1 MIQYTRPQT
10 LKKKDLFTRL
20 FGLEINR
27 KDILVMDITK
37 KKNFTRQMYT
47 SDSEV
52 GRMKLQSVKENL
64 YEATTKVVLYSIEMY
79 TKISLQEWVQ
89 TGLLL
94 KLDKVNK
101 DLKREKEELEQ
112 GHIGMFDITNGCS
125 VINDFVRNDALVLS
139 RKQLQAKIER
149 QEFKLV
155 ELEEKERILNSKKV
169 EIETRISEDEVS
181 PEDSFGEANDFF
193 DEDNEGDYYNT
204 PAEFE
209 EAYDDYYEDDFD
221 EEDEEDEDEE
231 ESEPAPPSEIELFTI
246 RISSVKDLEEIVNI
260 SEELKDEKTA
270 VEALIKELKSLTRNR
285 KDILSHQFNEE
296 KESLENLRTLRN
308 TVFAHKNEDQQEI
321 SLIGSWEPEAGPLY
335 QWASE
340 ILKYIKIIESRYKV
354 YAWFDDFY
362 ASKDGKDKFD
372 GCKVYVQKQ
381 IRELYVNRSSIVF
394 EFAGELYDK
403 EDEEFNF
410 KKLIE
415 NMAIN
420 WDTGIRYLTV
430 VTNEDLPE
438 LNVFFKECLSGTNK
452 YVDFYLLDRN
462 ALRNAC
468 KKKDS
473 ENIDYLYFKLLYHM
487 NPSMEKIYWRDRAY
501 TKKEFARQVLYK
513 FIKVKNM
520 FQFDARL
527 KDFGKYID
535 GIDIRKWCEQHLL
548 SEMYFASTDDP
559 EGQVLAHEMENAII
573 EFCCHSENKGRT
585 PLYRRVI
592 KASVQLYF
600 YMGKDY
606 VFSYTRSNGQ
616 TLHWRSLEDA
626 CKYIENTHRFRS
638 YAELSGFVYEMYKSD
653 YFKIWRTHMKKNS
666 EKRES
671 EV

>member
-1 MIQYTRPQT
+1 MDTT
-10 LKKKDLFTRL
+10 EKKTF
-20 FGLEINR
+20 
-27 KDILVMDITK
+27 M
-37 KKNFTRQMYT
+37 RQMYT
-47 SDSEV
+47 ADSET

-79 TKISLQEWVQ
+79 TKMNLTEWVQ
-89 TGLLL
+89 TGLLF
-94 KLDKVNK
+94 KLDKANN

-125 VINDFVRNDALVLS
+125 VINDFVRKDALALS
-139 RKQLQAKIER
+139 RNELQAKIEL
-149 QEFKLV
+149 QKTKV
-155 ELEEKERILNSKKV
+155 AVLEEKEALLASRKQQLENT
-169 EIETRISEDEVS
+169 EERPDEFATDEFEEV
-181 PEDSFGEANDFF
+181 NDFF
-193 DEDNEGDYYNT
+193 NEDDGGDYIS
-204 PAEFE
+204 PE
-209 EAYDDYYEDDFD
+209 EPEEGELEEDFDDFD
-221 EEDEEDEDEE
+221 EDDEEYDDDEE
-231 ESEPAPPSEIELFTI
+231 KEPVVHSEVELFLN
-246 RISSVKDLEEIVNI
+246 RISAINELEEIANI
-260 SEELKDEKTA
+260 GEELKDEKSSIDT
-270 VEALIKELKSLTRNR
+270 LLKELNSLTRSG
-285 KDILSHQFNEE
+285 KDILTHQFNDE

-308 TVFAHKNEDQQEI
+308 TIFAHKSEDLQEI

-340 ILKYIKIIESRYKV
+340 ILKYIKVIEARYRS

-362 ASKDGKDKFD
+362 ASKEGKDKFD

-381 IRELYVNRSSIVF
+381 MKELYVNRSSIVF

-415 NMAIN
+415 NMAIS

-452 YVDFYLLDRN
+452 YVDYYLLDRN
-462 ALRNAC
+462 ALRDSC

-473 ENIDYLYFKLLYHM
+473 RDVDYIYFRLLYHL
-487 NPSMEKIYWRDRAY
+487 NPTMEKIYWRDRAY

-513 FIKVKNM
+513 VIKVKNM

-527 KDFGKYID
+527 KNFEKYID
-535 GIDIRKWCEQHLL
+535 GIDVRNWCEQHLL
-548 SEMYFASTDDP
+548 SDVYFAGGDDQA
-559 EGQVLAHEMENAII
+559 GQMMALEMENAII
-573 EFCCHSENKGRT
+573 DFCRHSENKGRT
-585 PLYRRVI
+585 PLYRRAI

-600 YMGKDY
+600 YMGEDY

-616 TLHWRSLEDA
+616 TLHWRSLEAA
-626 CKYIENTHRFRS
+626 CKYIENAHNFKS
-638 YAELSGFVYEMYKSD
+638 YAELSGFVDEMYRSD
-653 YFKIWRTHMKKNS
+653 YFRIWRTQLKKASRN
-666 EKRES
+666 KES

>member
-1 MIQYTRPQT
+1 MDTT
-10 LKKKDLFTRL
+10 EKK
-20 FGLEINR
+20 I
-27 KDILVMDITK
+27 
-37 KKNFTRQMYT
+37 FTRQMYT
-47 SDSEV
+47 ADSEV
-52 GRMKLQSVKENL
+52 GKMKLQSVKENL
-64 YEATTKVVLYSIEMY
+64 YEATTKAVLYSIEMY
-79 TKISLQEWVQ
+79 TKMSLQEWVQ

-94 KLDKVNK
+94 KLDKVNN

-112 GHIGMFDITNGCS
+112 GHIGMLDITNGCS
-125 VINDFVRNDALVLS
+125 VINDFVRKDALALS
-139 RKQLQAKIER
+139 RSELQAKIEL
-149 QEFKLV
+149 QKSKV
-155 ELEEKERILNSKKV
+155 AELEEKEAILNIRK
-169 EIETRISEDEVS
+169 IELETEAAEDEGF
-181 PEDSFGEANDFF
+181 PEDSLEEANDFF
-193 DEDNEGDYYNT
+193 DEDDGGDYYNT
-204 PAEFE
+204 PGEPE
-209 EAYDDYYEDDFD
+209 EDYEDGFD
-221 EEDEEDEDEE
+221 EEDDDEEEDE
-231 ESEPAPPSEIELFTI
+231 ESEPTPLSEVELFTI
-246 RISSVKDLEEIVNI
+246 RISLIKDLEEIANI
-260 SEELKDEKTA
+260 SEELKDEKA
-270 VEALIKELKSLTRNR
+270 AIEALIKELNSLTRNG
-285 KDILSHQFNEE
+285 KDILTHQFNAE

-308 TVFAHKNEDQQEI
+308 IEFAHKNEDRQEI
-321 SLIGSWEPEAGPLY
+321 SYIGSWEPEAGPLY

-340 ILKYIKIIESRYKV
+340 ILKYIKIIESRYRA

-381 IRELYVNRSSIVF
+381 IKELYVNRSSIVF

-415 NMAIN
+415 NMAIS

-462 ALRNAC
+462 ALRESC
-468 KKKDS
+468 RKKDS
-473 ENIDYLYFKLLYHM
+473 KDVDYLYFKLLYHM

-513 FIKVKNM
+513 VIKVKNM

-527 KDFGKYID
+527 KNFEKFID
-535 GIDIRKWCEQHLL
+535 GIDVRKWCEQHLL
-548 SEMYFASTDDP
+548 SEVYFAGIDDK
-559 EGQVLAHEMENAII
+559 EGRDLAREMENAII

-585 PLYRRVI
+585 PLYRSAI
-592 KASVQLYF
+592 KTSVQLYF

-616 TLHWRSLEDA
+616 TLHWRSLVDA
-626 CKYIENTHRFRS
+626 CKYIENTHKFKS
-638 YAELSGFVYEMYKSD
+638 YAELSGFVDEMYKSD
-653 YFKIWRTHMKKNS
+653 YFKIWRTQMKKNS
-666 EKRES
+666 KKKES

>member
-1 MIQYTRPQT
+1 MDTT
-10 LKKKDLFTRL
+10 EKKT
-20 FGLEINR
+20 
-27 KDILVMDITK
+27 
-37 KKNFTRQMYT
+37 FTRQMYT

-52 GRMKLQSVKENL
+52 GKMKLQSVKENL
-64 YEATTKVVLYSIEMY
+64 YEATTKAVLYSIEMY
-79 TKISLQEWVQ
+79 TKMSLQEWVQ

-94 KLDKVNK
+94 KLDKANN

-125 VINDFVRNDALVLS
+125 VINDFVRKDALALS
-139 RKQLQAKIER
+139 RNELQAKMEL
-149 QEFKLV
+149 QKSKV
-155 ELEEKERILNSKKV
+155 AELEEKEAILDSRKV
-169 EIETRISEDEVS
+169 ELEAGVTENEEFQEDDFEEV
-181 PEDSFGEANDFF
+181 DDFF
-193 DEDNEGDYYNT
+193 DKDNDGDYNT
-204 PAEFE
+204 PKEYE
-209 EAYDDYYEDDFD
+209 EDDFN
-221 EEDEEDEDEE
+221 EEDDEGE
-231 ESEPAPPSEIELFTI
+231 ESEPTPPSEVELFTI
-246 RISSVKDLEEIVNI
+246 RISSIKDLEEIANI
-260 SEELKDEKTA
+260 SEELKDEKA
-270 VEALIKELKSLTRNR
+270 AIEALIKELNSLTRNG
-285 KDILSHQFNEE
+285 KDTLTHQFDAE

-308 TVFAHKNEDQQEI
+308 TVFAHKSEDQQEI

-340 ILKYIKIIESRYKV
+340 ILKYIKIIESRYKA

-362 ASKDGKDKFD
+362 ASKEGKDKFD

-381 IRELYVNRSSIVF
+381 IKELYVNRSSIVF

-415 NMAIN
+415 NMAIS

-462 ALRNAC
+462 ALRESY

-473 ENIDYLYFKLLYHM
+473 KDVDCLYFKLLYHL

-527 KDFGKYID
+527 KDFEKYID
-535 GIDIRKWCEQHLL
+535 GIDVRKWSEQHLL
-548 SEMYFASTDDP
+548 SEVYFAGIEDP
-559 EGQVLAHEMENAII
+559 EGKALALEMENAII
-573 EFCCHSENKGRT
+573 EFCRHSENKGRT
-585 PLYRRVI
+585 PLYRRAI

-600 YMGKDY
+600 YMGEDY

-626 CKYIENTHRFRS
+626 CKYIENTHKFKS
-638 YAELSGFVYEMYKSD
+638 YAELSGFVDEMYKSD
-653 YFKIWRTHMKKNS
+653 YFKIWRTQMKKNS
-666 EKRES
+666 KKKES

>member
-1 MIQYTRPQT
+1 MDTT
-10 LKKKDLFTRL
+10 EKKT
-20 FGLEINR
+20 
-27 KDILVMDITK
+27 
-37 KKNFTRQMYT
+37 FTRQMYT

-52 GRMKLQSVKENL
+52 GKMKLQSVKENL
-64 YEATTKVVLYSIEMY
+64 YEATTKAVLYSIEMY
-79 TKISLQEWVQ
+79 TKMSLQEWVQ

-94 KLDKVNK
+94 KLDKANN

-125 VINDFVRNDALVLS
+125 VINDFVRKDALALS
-139 RKQLQAKIER
+139 RNELQAKMEL
-149 QEFKLV
+149 QKSKV
-155 ELEEKERILNSKKV
+155 AELEEKEAILDSRKV
-169 EIETRISEDEVS
+169 ELEAGVTENEEFQEDDFEEV
-181 PEDSFGEANDFF
+181 DDFF
-193 DEDNEGDYYNT
+193 DKDNDGDYNT
-204 PAEFE
+204 PE
-209 EAYDDYYEDDFD
+209 EYEEDDFN
-221 EEDEEDEDEE
+221 EEDDEGE
-231 ESEPAPPSEIELFTI
+231 ESEPTPPSEVELFTI
-246 RISSVKDLEEIVNI
+246 RISSIKDLEEIANI
-260 SEELKDEKTA
+260 SEELKDEKA
-270 VEALIKELKSLTRNR
+270 AIEALIKELNSLTRNG
-285 KDILSHQFNEE
+285 KDTLTHQFDAE

-308 TVFAHKNEDQQEI
+308 TVFAHKSEDQQEI

-340 ILKYIKIIESRYKV
+340 ILKYIKIIESRYKA

-362 ASKDGKDKFD
+362 ASKEGKDKFD

-381 IRELYVNRSSIVF
+381 IKELYVNRSSIVF

-415 NMAIN
+415 NMAIS

-462 ALRNAC
+462 ALRESY

-473 ENIDYLYFKLLYHM
+473 KDVDCLYFKLLYHL

-527 KDFGKYID
+527 KDFEKYID
-535 GIDIRKWCEQHLL
+535 GIDVRKWSEQHLL
-548 SEMYFASTDDP
+548 SEVYFAGIEDP
-559 EGQVLAHEMENAII
+559 EGKALALEMENAII
-573 EFCCHSENKGRT
+573 EFCRHSENKGRT
-585 PLYRRVI
+585 PLYRRAI

-600 YMGKDY
+600 YMGEDY

-626 CKYIENTHRFRS
+626 CKYIENTRKFKS
-638 YAELSGFVYEMYKSD
+638 YAELSGFVDEMYKSD
-653 YFKIWRTHMKKNS
+653 YFKIWRTQMKKNS
-666 EKRES
+666 KKKES

>member
-1 MIQYTRPQT
+1 
-10 LKKKDLFTRL
+10 
-20 FGLEINR
+20 
-27 KDILVMDITK
+27 MDTTK
-37 KKNFTRQMYT
+37 KKIFTRQMYT
-47 SDSEV
+47 ADSEV
-52 GRMKLQSVKENL
+52 GKMKLQSVKENL

-79 TKISLQEWVQ
+79 TKMSLQEWVQ
-89 TGLLL
+89 TGLLM
-94 KLDKVNK
+94 KFDKVNN

-125 VINDFVRNDALVLS
+125 VINDFVIKDALALS
-139 RKQLQAKIER
+139 RNELQTKIEL
-149 QEFKLV
+149 QKSKV
-155 ELEEKERILNSKKV
+155 AELEEKEAILSGRKA
-169 EIETRISEDEVS
+169 ELETRAMEDEVF
-181 PEDSFGEANDFF
+181 PEDNFEEAGDFF
-193 DEDNEGDYYNT
+193 DEDYDGDYYNIT
-204 PAEFE
+204 E
-209 EAYDDYYEDDFD
+209 ESEEDYDEYCQDDFD
-221 EEDEEDEDEE
+221 DEEDNDEE
-231 ESEPAPPSEIELFTI
+231 PDPTPPSEVEMFTI
-246 RISSVKDLEEIVNI
+246 RISFIKDLEEIANI
-260 SEELKDEKTA
+260 SEELKDEKA
-270 VEALIKELKSLTRNR
+270 AIEVRIKELNSLTRNG
-285 KDILSHQFNEE
+285 KDILTHQFNEE

-381 IRELYVNRSSIVF
+381 IKELYVNHSSIVF

-462 ALRNAC
+462 ALRESC
-468 KKKDS
+468 RKKDS
-473 ENIDYLYFKLLYHM
+473 KDVDYLYFKLLYHM
-487 NPSMEKIYWRDRAY
+487 NAMEKIYWRDRDY

-513 FIKVKNM
+513 YIKVKNM

-527 KDFGKYID
+527 KDFEKYID
-535 GIDIRKWCEQHLL
+535 GIDVRKWCEQHLL
-548 SEMYFASTDDP
+548 SEVYFAGIDDS
-559 EGQVLAHEMENAII
+559 EGQTLAYEMENAII
-573 EFCCHSENKGRT
+573 EFCSHSENKGRT
-585 PLYRRVI
+585 PLYRRAI

-600 YMGKDY
+600 YMGEDY

-626 CKYIENTHRFRS
+626 CKYIENTHKFKS
-638 YAELSGFVYEMYKSD
+638 YAELNGFVDEMYKSD
-653 YFKIWRTHMKKNS
+653 YFKIWRTRMKRNLKK
-666 EKRES
+666 EES

>member
-1 MIQYTRPQT
+1 MDTT
-10 LKKKDLFTRL
+10 EKKT
-20 FGLEINR
+20 
-27 KDILVMDITK
+27 
-37 KKNFTRQMYT
+37 FTRQMYT

-52 GRMKLQSVKENL
+52 GKMKLQSVKENL
-64 YEATTKVVLYSIEMY
+64 YEATTKAVLYSIEMY
-79 TKISLQEWVQ
+79 TKMSLQEWVQ

-94 KLDKVNK
+94 KLDRANN

-125 VINDFVRNDALVLS
+125 VINDFVRKDALALS
-139 RKQLQAKIER
+139 RNELQAKMEL
-149 QEFKLV
+149 QKSKV
-155 ELEEKERILNSKKV
+155 AELEEKEAILDSRKV
-169 EIETRISEDEVS
+169 ELEAGVTENEEFQEDDFEEV
-181 PEDSFGEANDFF
+181 DDFF
-193 DEDNEGDYYNT
+193 DKDNDGDYNT
-204 PAEFE
+204 PE
-209 EAYDDYYEDDFD
+209 EYEEDDFN
-221 EEDEEDEDEE
+221 EEDDEGE
-231 ESEPAPPSEIELFTI
+231 ESEPTPPSEVELFTI
-246 RISSVKDLEEIVNI
+246 RISSIKDLEEIANI
-260 SEELKDEKTA
+260 SEELKDEKA
-270 VEALIKELKSLTRNR
+270 AIEALIKELNSLTRNG
-285 KDILSHQFNEE
+285 KDTLTHQFNAE

-308 TVFAHKNEDQQEI
+308 TVFAHKSEDQQEI

-340 ILKYIKIIESRYKV
+340 ILKYIKIIESRYKA

-362 ASKDGKDKFD
+362 ASKEGKDKFD

-381 IRELYVNRSSIVF
+381 IKELYVNRSSIVF

-415 NMAIN
+415 NMAIS

-462 ALRNAC
+462 ALRESY

-473 ENIDYLYFKLLYHM
+473 KDVDCLYFKLLYHL

-527 KDFGKYID
+527 KDFEKYID
-535 GIDIRKWCEQHLL
+535 GIDVRKWSEQHLL
-548 SEMYFASTDDP
+548 SEVYFAGIEDP
-559 EGQVLAHEMENAII
+559 EGKALALEMENAII
-573 EFCCHSENKGRT
+573 EFCRHSENKGRT
-585 PLYRRVI
+585 PLYRRAI

-600 YMGKDY
+600 YMGEDY

-626 CKYIENTHRFRS
+626 CKYIENTHKFKS
-638 YAELSGFVYEMYKSD
+638 YAELSGFVDEMYKSD
-653 YFKIWRTHMKKNS
+653 YFKIWRTQMKKNS
-666 EKRES
+666 KKKES

>member
-1 MIQYTRPQT
+1 
-10 LKKKDLFTRL
+10 
-20 FGLEINR
+20 
-27 KDILVMDITK
+27 MDTTK
-37 KKNFTRQMYT
+37 KKIFTRQMYT
-47 SDSEV
+47 ADSEV
-52 GRMKLQSVKENL
+52 GKMKLQSVKENL

-79 TKISLQEWVQ
+79 TKMSLQEWVQ
-89 TGLLL
+89 TGLLM
-94 KLDKVNK
+94 KFDKVNN

-125 VINDFVRNDALVLS
+125 VINDFVRKDALALS
-139 RKQLQAKIER
+139 RNELQTKIEL
-149 QEFKLV
+149 QKSKV
-155 ELEEKERILNSKKV
+155 AELEEKEAILSGRKA
-169 EIETRISEDEVS
+169 ELETRAMEDEVF
-181 PEDSFGEANDFF
+181 PEDNFEEAGDFF
-193 DEDNEGDYYNT
+193 DEDYDGDYYNIT
-204 PAEFE
+204 E
-209 EAYDDYYEDDFD
+209 ESEEDYDEYCQDDFD
-221 EEDEEDEDEE
+221 DEEDNDEE
-231 ESEPAPPSEIELFTI
+231 PDPTPPSEVEMFTI
-246 RISSVKDLEEIVNI
+246 RISFIKDLEEIANI
-260 SEELKDEKTA
+260 SEELKDEKA
-270 VEALIKELKSLTRNR
+270 AIEVRIKELNSLTRNG
-285 KDILSHQFNEE
+285 KDILTHQFNEE

-381 IRELYVNRSSIVF
+381 IKELYVNHSSIVF

-415 NMAIN
+415 NMAIS

-462 ALRNAC
+462 ALRESC
-468 KKKDS
+468 RKKDS
-473 ENIDYLYFKLLYHM
+473 KDVDYLYFKLLYHM
-487 NPSMEKIYWRDRAY
+487 NAMEKIYWRDRDY

-513 FIKVKNM
+513 YIKVKNM

-527 KDFGKYID
+527 KDFEKYID
-535 GIDIRKWCEQHLL
+535 GIDVRKWCEQHLL
-548 SEMYFASTDDP
+548 SEVYFAGIDDS
-559 EGQVLAHEMENAII
+559 EGQTLAYEMENAII
-573 EFCCHSENKGRT
+573 EFCSHSENKGRT
-585 PLYRRVI
+585 PLYRRAI

-600 YMGKDY
+600 YMGEDY

-626 CKYIENTHRFRS
+626 CKYIENTHKFKS
-638 YAELSGFVYEMYKSD
+638 YAELNGFVDEMYKSD
-653 YFKIWRTHMKKNS
+653 YFKIWRTRMKRNLKK
-666 EKRES
+666 EES

>member
-1 MIQYTRPQT
+1 
-10 LKKKDLFTRL
+10 
-20 FGLEINR
+20 
-27 KDILVMDITK
+27 MDTTK
-37 KKNFTRQMYT
+37 KKIFTRQMYT
-47 SDSEV
+47 ADSEV
-52 GRMKLQSVKENL
+52 GKMKLQSVKENL

-79 TKISLQEWVQ
+79 TKMSLQEWVQ
-89 TGLLL
+89 TGLLM
-94 KLDKVNK
+94 KFDKVNN

-125 VINDFVRNDALVLS
+125 VINDFVRKDALALS
-139 RKQLQAKIER
+139 RNELQTKIEL
-149 QEFKLV
+149 QKSKV
-155 ELEEKERILNSKKV
+155 AELEEKEAILSGRKA
-169 EIETRISEDEVS
+169 ELETRAMEDEVF
-181 PEDSFGEANDFF
+181 PEDNFEEAGDFF
-193 DEDNEGDYYNT
+193 DEDYDGDYYNIT
-204 PAEFE
+204 E
-209 EAYDDYYEDDFD
+209 ESEEDYDEYCQDDFD
-221 EEDEEDEDEE
+221 DEEDNDEE
-231 ESEPAPPSEIELFTI
+231 PDPTPPSEVEMFTI
-246 RISSVKDLEEIVNI
+246 RISFIKDLEEIANI
-260 SEELKDEKTA
+260 SEELKDEKA
-270 VEALIKELKSLTRNR
+270 AIEVRIKELNSLTRNG
-285 KDILSHQFNEE
+285 KDILTHQFNEE

-381 IRELYVNRSSIVF
+381 IKELYVNHSSIVF

-462 ALRNAC
+462 ALRESC
-468 KKKDS
+468 RKKDS
-473 ENIDYLYFKLLYHM
+473 KDVDYLYFKLLYHM
-487 NPSMEKIYWRDRAY
+487 NAMEKIYWRDRDY

-513 FIKVKNM
+513 YIKVKNM

-527 KDFGKYID
+527 KDFEKYID
-535 GIDIRKWCEQHLL
+535 GIDVRKWCEQHLL
-548 SEMYFASTDDP
+548 SEVYFAGIDDS
-559 EGQVLAHEMENAII
+559 EGQTLAYEMENAII
-573 EFCCHSENKGRT
+573 EFCSHSENKGRT
-585 PLYRRVI
+585 PLYRRAI

-600 YMGKDY
+600 YMGEDY

-626 CKYIENTHRFRS
+626 CKYIENTHKFKS
-638 YAELSGFVYEMYKSD
+638 YAELNGFVDEMYKSD
-653 YFKIWRTHMKKNS
+653 YFKIWRTRMKRNLKK
-666 EKRES
+666 EES

>member
-1 MIQYTRPQT
+1 
-10 LKKKDLFTRL
+10 
-20 FGLEINR
+20 
-27 KDILVMDITK
+27 MDITEK
-37 KKNFTRQMYT
+37 KTFTRQMYT
-47 SDSEV
+47 ADSEV
-52 GRMKLQSVKENL
+52 GKMKLQSVKENL

-79 TKISLQEWVQ
+79 TKMSLQEWVQ

-94 KLDKVNK
+94 KLDKANN

-125 VINDFVRNDALVLS
+125 VINDFVRKDALALS
-139 RKQLQAKIER
+139 RNELQAKMEL
-149 QEFKLV
+149 QKSKV
-155 ELEEKERILNSKKV
+155 AELEEKEAILNSKKV
-169 EIETRISEDEVS
+169 ELETETIEDEGF
-181 PEDSFGEANDFF
+181 PEDDFEEANDFF
-193 DEDNEGDYYNT
+193 DEDIDGDYYN
-204 PAEFE
+204 ESGESE
-209 EAYDDYYEDDFD
+209 EDYDEYYEDDFD
-221 EEDEEDEDEE
+221 EEDDDEEEDE
-231 ESEPAPPSEIELFTI
+231 ESELTSPSEVRLFTV
-246 RISSVKDLEEIVNI
+246 RISAVKDLEEIANI
-260 SEELKDEKTA
+260 SEELKDEKA
-270 VEALIKELKSLTRNR
+270 AIEALIKELNSLTRNG
-285 KDILSHQFNEE
+285 KDTLTHQFNAE

-308 TVFAHKNEDQQEI
+308 TVFAHRSEDQQEI

-340 ILKYIKIIESRYKV
+340 ILKYIKIIESRYQT

-381 IRELYVNRSSIVF
+381 IKELYVNRSSIVF

-415 NMAIN
+415 NMAIS

-462 ALRNAC
+462 ALRDSC
-468 KKKDS
+468 RKKDS
-473 ENIDYLYFKLLYHM
+473 KDADYLYFKLLYHM

-527 KDFGKYID
+527 KDFEKYID
-535 GIDIRKWCEQHLL
+535 GIDVRKWCEQHLL
-548 SEMYFASTDDP
+548 SEVYFTGIDDP
-559 EGQVLAHEMENAII
+559 KGRALAHEMENAII

-585 PLYRRVI
+585 PLYRRAI

-600 YMGKDY
+600 YMGEDY

-626 CKYIENTHRFRS
+626 CKYIENTHKFKS
-638 YAELSGFVYEMYKSD
+638 YAELSGFIDEMYKSD
-653 YFKIWRTHMKKNS
+653 YFKIWRAQMKKKKRS
-666 EKRES
+666 EL
-671 EV
+671 